1 MVLLSIIKKIKERE
15 QEVRILFL
23 GLDNA
28 GKTTVLKQL
37 KNEDV
42 TSISPTLGFTIDSLE
57 YRDFNLN
64 IWDVG
69 GQKSLRPFWRNYYE
83 DTDGLIF
90 VVDSCDR
97 LRLADCKAQ
106 LNEII
111 VEERLLGASLLILA
125 NKQDMQNSL
134 KPDQIQEFLQLDQI
148 KSHHWEIFSCSAI
161 TGENIIESIDWL
173 IDDISSRIYV

>member
-1 MVLLSIIKKIKERE
+1 M
-15 QEVRILFL
+15 
-23 GLDNA
+23 
-28 GKTTVLKQL
+28 
-37 KNEDV
+37 
-42 TSISPTLGFTIDSLE
+42 
-57 YRDFNLN
+57 N